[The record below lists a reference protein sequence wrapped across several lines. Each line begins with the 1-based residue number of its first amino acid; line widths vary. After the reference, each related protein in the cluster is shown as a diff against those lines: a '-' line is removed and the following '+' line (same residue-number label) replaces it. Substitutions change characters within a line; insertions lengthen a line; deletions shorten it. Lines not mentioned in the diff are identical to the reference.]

1 METKGSQSFP
11 KPLIYCFLNHSP
23 ERIRIRYSNS
33 RKFGKIGWIK
43 PLLNVM
49 FASSLDAVNYQLDQ
63 VIADK
68 YIRIQSQLKIASPDM
83 DNITSKNIK
92 SLQQEAKAMIEEN
105 QKVVDKFCDVL
116 S

>member
-1 METKGSQSFP
+1 
-11 KPLIYCFLNHSP
+11 
-23 ERIRIRYSNS
+23 
-33 RKFGKIGWIK
+33 

-49 FASSLDAVNYQLDQ
+49 FASGLDCVDYQLEQ
-63 VIADK
+63 VIDDK

-92 SLQQEAKAMIEEN
+92 SLQQEAKAMIEDN
-105 QKVVDKFCDVL
+105 QKVIEKFCDVI

>member
-1 METKGSQSFP
+1 MAG
-11 KPLIYCFLNHSP
+11 L
-23 ERIRIRYSNS
+23 
-33 RKFGKIGWIK
+33 K
-43 PLLNVM
+43 PLLHVM

-92 SLQQEAKAMIEEN
+92 SLQEEANSMIEKN
-105 QKVVDKFCDVL
+105 QELIDKFCIEIL
-116 S
+116 NI